1 MQSRAEPTADGGWV
15 LDGEKQWITNGPY
28 ADLAIVFA
36 VTDRERAAART
47 GGISAFLVPL
57 STPGAEV
64 STVLRLYGHVG
75 SNEATLAFHD
85 VHLPAGSLLGTEGDG
100 PDLAPPG
107 TSVGP
112 LGRAPGRERVGQYG
126 EIT

>member
-47 GGISAFLVPL
+47 GGISAFLVPM

-64 STVLRLYGHVG
+64 STVLRLYGHVR
-75 SNEATLAFHD
+75 SNAATLAFHD
-85 VHLPAGSLLGTEGDG
+85 VPLPAGSLLGPQGDA
-100 PDLAPPG
+100 LALPLSG
-107 TSVGP
+107 TS
-112 LGRAPGRERVGQYG
+112 GRRAYKPARPPRVAARA
-126 EIT
+126 